1 MLKRLSDLKVG
12 ITIFIALVIFII
24 FVSIVGT
31 ENNVFSRNYDLKVFL
46 TNIEGLANG
55 SMVTLGGMKIG
66 QVKGFEFAR
75 INDTNGI
82 IVTMTLRKSYQE
94 MITEK
99 STASIKTIGM
109 LGDKYI
115 DISIGRVNERKLSD
129 GEFLPVKDVF
139 SLENAANKLQIKL
152 DSTFAIINSSLKDVK
167 EITSSLAAGKG
178 TLGQLITSNSIADNI
193 NRTLY
198 NINEISRAIVEKRGT
213 LGMSIYDK
221 RLYENLQ
228 EASKNI
234 NQLVDSISTGKGT
247 LGKLIKNDSLY
258 TALNSIGM
266 QLDSAVA
273 KLNTNSTVGNLLNSD
288 ELYLNILKLIKDF
301 NLLILD
307 FKEHPKKYIN
317 VKIF

>member
-1 MLKRLSDLKVG
+1 MSKRLSDLKVG

-31 ENNVFSRNYDLKVFL
+31 ENNVFSRNYELKVFL

-66 QVKGFEFAR
+66 QVRDFEFSR

-82 IVTMTLRKSYQE
+82 VVTITIRRSYQE
-94 MITEK
+94 LITEN

-115 DISIGRVNERKLSD
+115 DISIGKVNERKLSD
-129 GEFLPVKDVF
+129 GEFLPVKDIF
-139 SLENAANKLQIKL
+139 SLENAANKLQVKL
-152 DSTFAIINSSLKDVK
+152 DSTFALINSSLKDVK
-167 EITSSLAAGKG
+167 EITRNLVEGKG
-178 TLGQLITSNSIADNI
+178 SLGQLITSNSIADNI
-193 NRTLY
+193 NKTMY
-198 NINEISRAIVEKRGT
+198 NINEITKAIVEKRGT

-234 NQLVDSISTGKGT
+234 NMLVDSISAGKGT
-247 LGKLIKNDSLY
+247 LGKLIKNDTLY
-258 TALNSIGM
+258 TTLNSISIR
-266 QLDSAVA
+266 LDSVMTKINA
-273 KLNTNSTVGNLLNSD
+273 NSTVGNLLNSD
-288 ELYLNILKLIKDF
+288 ELYLDILKLIKDF

-307 FKEHPKKYIN
+307 FKEHPKKYIDI
-317 VKIF
+317 KIF